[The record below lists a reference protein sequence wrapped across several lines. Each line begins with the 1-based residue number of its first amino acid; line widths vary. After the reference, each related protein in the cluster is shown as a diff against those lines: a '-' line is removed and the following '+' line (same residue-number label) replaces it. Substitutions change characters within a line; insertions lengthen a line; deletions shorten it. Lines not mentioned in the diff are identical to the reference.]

1 MYKHVYKRKYIYIY
15 VNILAWLL
23 ALDSSCIFGD
33 MDYRS

>member
-1 MYKHVYKRKYIYIY
+1 MYKHVYKRIYIY

-23 ALDSSCIFGD
+23 ALGSSCIFGD